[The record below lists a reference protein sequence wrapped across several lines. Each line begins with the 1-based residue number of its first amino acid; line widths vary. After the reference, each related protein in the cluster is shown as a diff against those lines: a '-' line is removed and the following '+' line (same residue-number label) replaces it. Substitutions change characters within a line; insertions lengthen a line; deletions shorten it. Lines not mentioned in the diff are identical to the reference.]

1 MVGVVLNLAVWFGLH
16 VIFPGN
22 SVVDWFAI
30 VVAVGA
36 FIGMTRWK
44 WDIVPVVLGAGLVG
58 LIFKMV
64 LLQLSR

>member
-1 MVGVVLNLAVWFGLH
+1 MD
-16 VIFPGN
+16 IPGR
-22 SVVDWFAI
+22 I

-44 WDIVPVVLGAGLVG
+44 WDIVPVVLGAGLAG
-58 LIFKMV
+58 LIFKML